1 MICVIG
7 GAGYIGSHCVKR
19 LLKKGHAVV
28 TLDNLE
34 AGHRSAVLGGE
45 FVQGDYTD
53 RQTLDDLFYTYP
65 IECVM
70 HFAAYASVAE
80 SMTDPA
86 KFYRLNVV
94 GGYTLLEAMRV
105 HGVPYL
111 IFSSSAATYGE
122 PQQIPIPEEH
132 PKVPT
137 NAYGETKR
145 AFEQML
151 RWYDTAF
158 GLRSISLRYFN
169 AAGADPDGQLGED
182 HHPETHLIPLVLLTA
197 LGKRPVI
204 KIFGTDY
211 DTPDGTCIRDYIH
224 VTDLADAHILA
235 YEALKR
241 GAPTTAYNLGNGLGY
256 SVREVIHTAEQV
268 VGHPIPQEE
277 APRRPGDPARL
288 VASAE
293 RAQRELGW
301 KPQYADLRTIIET
314 AWRWHSAHPDGYGD
328 RV

>member
-19 LLKKGHAVV
+19 LLEKGYAVV

-34 AGHRSAVLGGE
+34 AGHRSAVLGSE

-53 RQTLDDLFYTYP
+53 RQTLDHLFHTYP

-94 GGYTLLEAMRV
+94 GGYTLLEAMRA
-105 HGVPYL
+105 HGIPYL

-122 PQQIPIPEEH
+122 PQQIPIREEH
-132 PKVPT
+132 PQVPT

-151 RWYDTAF
+151 RWYDAAF

-197 LGKRPVI
+197 LGKRQAI

-235 YEALKR
+235 YEALKQ

-256 SVREVIHTAEQV
+256 SVREVIRTAEQV
-268 VGHPIPQEE
+268 VRHHIPQEE

-301 KPQYADLRTIIET
+301 KPQYADLRIIIET
-314 AWRWHSAHPDGYGD
+314 AWRWHSTHPDGYGD
-328 RV
+328 RD